1 MTKKVIFID
10 TETTGTDHTIHGIIQ
25 ISAVIEQDGEI
36 IDNIDL
42 KLNPLDYAIVEPKA
56 LEVNGKTIEEIEH
69 HTDTLDDFKAFLS
82 KHCDPYNRKE
92 KLIIAGYN
100 VLFDTNFLRELWKR
114 NNDNYYFSFFSP
126 QIVDLYSVVC
136 YLKYTDNPIIKG
148 SPSLKLVDVYEHIV
162 GEKFEGAHD
171 SLADILHTYRLS
183 QVIKEKLK
191 L

>member
-1 MTKKVIFID
+1 MKKLIWCDV
-10 TETTGTDHTIHGIIQ
+10 ETTGTDHTVHGIIQ
-25 ISAVIEQDGEI
+25 ISAVIEQNGEV
-36 IDNIDL
+36 IDSIDL

-69 HTDTLDDFKAFLS
+69 HTDTLDDFKAFLN
-82 KHCDPYNRKE
+82 KHCNPFDRND

-114 NNDNYYFSFFSP
+114 NNDNYYFSYFSP

-136 YLKYTDNPIIKG
+136 YLKYTNNPLIKD

-183 QVIKEKLK
+183 QIIKDKLK
-191 L
+191 I